1 MLVVGIDV
9 SKSKSTVA
17 IIRSDRTVLLKPRDF
32 SHTIS
37 DIAQLTALIHS
48 YHEETKIALES
59 TGHYHYPI
67 LKALLELGF
76 TVGQQYQKRKD

>member
-37 DIAQLTALIHS
+37 DIAQLTALIH
-48 YHEETKIALES
+48 TMKK
-59 TGHYHYPI
+59 
-67 LKALLELGF
+67 LK
-76 TVGQQYQKRKD
+76 